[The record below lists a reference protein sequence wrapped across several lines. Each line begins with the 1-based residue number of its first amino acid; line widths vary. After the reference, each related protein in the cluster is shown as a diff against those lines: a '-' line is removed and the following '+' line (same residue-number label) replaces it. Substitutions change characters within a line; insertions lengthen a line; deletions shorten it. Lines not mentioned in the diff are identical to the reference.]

1 MYVGYLAM
9 LPEEEL
15 RTVYDLFPDDAIHIW
30 KEVLQ
35 LAADD
40 LDRRFYKVKTAEWFI
55 SNRFGI
61 GSFLWICS
69 YLDYDPQ
76 AIRANLSSKIY
87 FLFN

>member
-1 MYVGYLAM
+1 MYYGYLAL

-15 RTVYDLFPDDAIHIW
+15 RTQYNLYPDDAVHIW

-35 LAADD
+35 LSTDD
-40 LDRRFYKVKTAEWFI
+40 LDRAYYRIKAAEWFI

-61 GSFLWICS
+61 GSFLWVCC

-76 AIRANLSSKIY
+76 AIRANLSHKVY
-87 FLFN
+87 FLLN